1 VANNRNPGRYL
12 EIIPGIRRGLD
23 IVSEEIHM
31 SKKIESQLESARKW
45 LERNDSVGSTV
56 KPAQAAI
63 AAAEK
68 AVRDAQTAK
77 VAYAAAMEAKKKAI
91 LAMGAAMVKTKTE
104 KKLKAKELRVQT
116 KLATLVAP
124 EKADQT
130 TKS

>member
-1 VANNRNPGRYL
+1 
-12 EIIPGIRRGLD
+12 
-23 IVSEEIHM
+23 M
-31 SKKIESQLESARKW
+31 SKKIESQLASARKW

-77 VAYAAAMEAKKKAI
+77 AAYAAAMEAKKKAI

-116 KLATLVAP
+116 KLATLMAP
-124 EKADQT
+124 LKADQT
-130 TKS
+130 TKV